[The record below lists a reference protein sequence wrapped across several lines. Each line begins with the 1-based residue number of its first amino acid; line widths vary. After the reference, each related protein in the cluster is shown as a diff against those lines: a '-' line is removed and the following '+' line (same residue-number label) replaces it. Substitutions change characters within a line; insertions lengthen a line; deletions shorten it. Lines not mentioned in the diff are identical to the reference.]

1 MSLVI
6 GVIVCGALYVPIT
19 ILSDARLKY
28 YPEYG
33 KNWFKQ
39 AWKERF
45 KKK

>member
-1 MSLVI
+1 MLR
-6 GVIVCGALYVPIT
+6 
-19 ILSDARLKY
+19 DARRKY

-39 AWKERF
+39 AWKEHF